1 MKLMILAK
9 IRVIYTYV
17 PPAHAQRVY
26 LHSYYLPRDYWPLSV
41 SLINFTIFT
50 PSTPPPPLHTTLNY
64 RGSRCLTLLTS
75 GQPMYPNVGGEI
87 KGGIAVKVASCHKR
101 DAATHTARLQN
112 LNPSLLRSLQYPSC
126 DH

>member
-41 SLINFTIFT
+41 SLINITIFT
-50 PSTPPPPLHTTLNY
+50 PSTPPPPAHNPKL
-64 RGSRCLTLLTS
+64 S
-75 GQPMYPNVGGEI
+75 GQPVPHPTNIG
-87 KGGIAVKVASCHKR
+87 
-101 DAATHTARLQN
+101 AADV
-112 LNPSLLRSLQYPSC
+112 P
-126 DH
+126 